1 MIKIIFAF
9 ICFVATLSNL
19 SAQQATSD
27 FPNEWKLLRENE
39 HVKIFYK
46 GADCY
51 TPAHGTELQ
60 NLIFKVENKTN
71 QEVFLHME
79 LDKTYSD
86 ESKGGIDSENEVR
99 LVLKP
104 YSSLEGVCY
113 PESVNEHMLS
123 VFLDNKSV
131 KNMTKLE
138 KINIKGL
145 KTQILK

>member
-1 MIKIIFAF
+1 
-9 ICFVATLSNL
+9 
-19 SAQQATSD
+19 
-27 FPNEWKLLRENE
+27 
-39 HVKIFYK
+39 
-46 GADCY
+46 
-51 TPAHGTELQ
+51 
-60 NLIFKVENKTN
+60 LIFKVENKAN

-86 ESKGGIDSENEVR
+86 KSKGGIDSENEVR